1 MAGNRSEFERRQKR
15 RYTLKTKRFT
25 RTNRRRLSLV
35 FSFLVICFLALFI
48 RLIFIDITL
57 GETYERN
64 VLTILNYGSDVIPY
78 KRGDITDRNGT
89 VLATSEKQYKLILDA
104 YVANE
109 SKTENTKEYTAYV
122 LAKYFG
128 ENEEKMLKKI
138 NDNPTKRY
146 IVIKKEM
153 TYDKRKAFDE
163 FMNSEDPE
171 DLKII
176 NAVKNTI
183 WFEEGYNRVYPFST
197 LACDV
202 IGFVTPDENTSN
214 YGLEGSYNSALTG
227 TDGRKYGY
235 INDDID
241 MQNVTRQ
248 PENGKTVVS
257 TLDVNIQRIAEN
269 YVNAFMEDVGADNVA
284 AIVMNPNNGE
294 VLGMASAP
302 VFDCNNPHDDTVGM
316 SAARIKYWIDK
327 KNDKASGYKYTE
339 ADLIY
344 TLWRN
349 YCVDDSFEPGS
360 TAKTMTV
367 AYALDQADVKDED
380 KFDCDGGQTYPSD
393 GTYVSCNNVHGELDL
408 SGTLIHSC
416 NDAMMQIADIMGKE
430 KFLAMQQTFGIG
442 QKTGIDLPGEGS
454 WNSMVFHED
463 TLGPIELWTSSFGQ
477 GFNASMIQ
485 MATAFCS
492 IINGGS
498 YYKPHI
504 VKEILDDSGSKMQ
517 VFEKT
522 LERMTVS
529 GATSAWMRDT
539 LYRTVEEG
547 TGKPAKVPGYKIGGK
562 TGTSEVGVRGSDDR
576 TVSFIGF
583 APVDDPQI
591 MVYVVVDRAYVDDQG
606 QSEFASKIA
615 GGIFSEVLPYLEIFP
630 TEPVTEEDLETFE
643 QLHERPEPEYD
654 NTQDEAAD
662 DKQKTDDEQKADDE
676 VTDDEVSDEVTDD
689 EEVVDDE
696 VTDDEVSDEEVVDDE
711 VTDDE
716 VSDEEVVDDEWQAD
730 DEVSDDEWQADD
742 EE

>member
-1 MAGNRSEFERRQKR
+1 MAGNRSEFEKRQRR
-15 RYTLKTKRFT
+15 RYTIKIKRFT

-35 FSFLVICFLALFI
+35 FSFLVICFAALII
-48 RLIFIDITL
+48 RLIFIDVTL

-64 VLTILNYGSDVIPY
+64 VLTILNYGSDIIPY

-89 VLATSEKQYKLILDA
+89 VMATSEKQYKLILDA

-109 SKTENTKEYTAYV
+109 SKAEKAKEYTAYV

-128 ENEEKMLKKI
+128 KNEAKMLKMI

-146 IVIKKEM
+146 IIIEEGM

-163 FMNSEDPE
+163 FMNSEDE
-171 DLKII
+171 ADQEII

-202 IGFVTPDENTSN
+202 IGFVTPDENTGN
-214 YGLEGSYNSALTG
+214 YGLEGSYDSVLTG

-248 PENGKTVVS
+248 PDNGKTVVS
-257 TLDVNIQRIAEN
+257 TLDVNIQRIAEK
-269 YVNAFMEDVGADNVA
+269 YVGEFMSDVGADNVA
-284 AIVMNPNNGE
+284 AIVMDPNNGE

-316 SAARIKYWIDK
+316 SAARIKYWLER
-327 KNDKASGYKYTE
+327 KNDASDGYKYTE

-367 AYALDQADVKDED
+367 AYAMDQDNVNDED

-393 GTYVSCNNVHGELDL
+393 GTYVSCNAVHGELTL
-408 SGTLIHSC
+408 AETLIYSC
-416 NDAMMQIADIMGKE
+416 NDAMMQIADLMGKDT
-430 KFLAMQQTFGIG
+430 FLAMQQTFGIG
-442 QKTGIDLPGEGS
+442 QKTGIDLPGEES
-454 WNSMVFHED
+454 WSTMVFHED
-463 TLGPIELWTSSFGQ
+463 TLGPIEMWTSSFGQ

-485 MATAFCS
+485 MASAFCS

-504 VKEILDDSGSKMQ
+504 VKEILDDSGSKIQ
-517 VFEKT
+517 VFDKT

-529 GATSAWMRDT
+529 SATSEWMRDT
-539 LYRTVEEG
+539 LYHTVEEG
-547 TGKPAKVPGYKIGGK
+547 TGTPAQVPGYKIGGK

-583 APVDDPQI
+583 APADDPQVV
-591 MVYVVVDRAYVDDQG
+591 VYVVVDRAYVDDQG

-615 GGIFSEVLPYLEIFP
+615 GGIFSEILPYMEIFP
-630 TEPVTEEDLETFE
+630 TENITQEELDTFE
-643 QLHERPEPEYD
+643 QIHERPEPAEPD
-654 NTQDEAAD
+654 EEVTGDEAAA
-662 DKQKTDDEQKADDE
+662 EGEA
-676 VTDDEVSDEVTDD
+676 SDEADADAEDPD
-689 EEVVDDE
+689 EEISDE
-696 VTDDEVSDEEVVDDE
+696 EVSDEEVSDE
-711 VTDDE
+711 E
-716 VSDEEVVDDEWQAD
+716 VSDEEISDDGGSDEEWQED
-730 DEVSDDEWQADD
+730 GEWQEDEDADAG
-742 EE
+742 E